1 MMGFQIFVHLFFFK
15 TFIVTE
21 SLDFFSYIKGFYQI
35 YSNKTLL
42 NKEFMDS
49 ARRRPLI
56 LLMILSLV
64 TRFRGG
70 IISPILSLFMRGQG
84 LSITEIGLLGT
95 AQMMGWLVFEPLMGI
110 VADRVQKRYMIIV
123 AIIGSTIIYASYPFA
138 DTLLHFALLGFSMS
152 SVMSAYAIA
161 VKALTAELLPRSSM
175 GKTYGRYLSMISFGG
190 VIAPFVGGFISELA
204 DYTLPFYISAILGIF
219 ALLSVILMS
228 EKEKTKESSNGVNI
242 NWTEML
248 TKSIIGIFTVR
259 GIYLF
264 NLVFRQSFLP
274 IYLNESPNFLASESE
289 IGSYLTITGIA
300 TSISQALLGDIVDQ
314 IGSRKMITI
323 CVGVLGFT
331 YLGFIYL
338 QGVWMIYLLGVIQ
351 GIFLAG
357 ADMSMMIHLI
367 SIMPENQT
375 GMVMG
380 LYSESENIGGIIAS
394 PSFGYI
400 YDSYGSN
407 TSIWVLAAIL
417 LANTFI
423 SWVLLKK
430 DRTINKKKNSG

>member
-1 MMGFQIFVHLFFFK
+1 
-15 TFIVTE
+15 
-21 SLDFFSYIKGFYQI
+21 
-35 YSNKTLL
+35 
-42 NKEFMDS
+42 
-49 ARRRPLI
+49 
-56 LLMILSLV
+56 
-64 TRFRGG
+64 
-70 IISPILSLFMRGQG
+70 MRGQG

-95 AQMMGWLVFEPLMGI
+95 AQMMGWLFFEPLMGFA
-110 VADRVQKRYMIIV
+110 ADRVQKRYMIIV

-138 DTLLHFALLGFSMS
+138 DTFLHFALLGFSMS
-152 SVMSAYAIA
+152 SVMSAYAIS

-204 DYTLPFYISAILGIF
+204 GYNLPFYISAILGIF

-228 EKEKTKESSNGVNI
+228 EKEKTKESSNEVNL

-248 TKSIIGIFTVR
+248 TKTIIGIFTVR

-323 CVGVLGFT
+323 CVGLLGFT

-430 DRTINKKKNSG
+430 DRTINKKKKFG